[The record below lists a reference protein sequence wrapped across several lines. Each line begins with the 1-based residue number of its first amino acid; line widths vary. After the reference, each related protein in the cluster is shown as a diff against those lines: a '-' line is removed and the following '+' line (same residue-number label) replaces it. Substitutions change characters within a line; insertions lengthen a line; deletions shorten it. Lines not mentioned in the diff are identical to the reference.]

1 MGGTRRGPQEDWE
14 AEVSLAAIGWSRSGS
29 CPGRVAP
36 EGPPAPGRR
45 ASSEVQAAGG
55 REGLGQHSR

>member
-36 EGPPAPGRR
+36 EGPPAPGHRGVLRGAGCRR
-45 ASSEVQAAGG
+45 PGG
-55 REGLGQHSR
+55 AWTAQ